1 MRNWVSKAT
10 VTTGYGRYPFEI
22 HDRKLEA
29 TILEVRDDKVTYVHK
44 TDMDEHLG
52 DYIARNIP
60 IERFIESYEPMQES
74 IKFVCYRRGQDW
86 NKDHVEFSAD
96 EKKKILSKLT
106 KVRILG

>member
-1 MRNWVSKAT
+1 MRTWVSKES
-10 VTTGYGRYPFEI
+10 VTMGYGRHPFEI

-29 TILEVRDDKVTYVHK
+29 TILEVKDNKVTYAYK

-52 DYIARNIP
+52 DYIARDIP
-60 IERFIESYEPMQES
+60 VENFIKSYEPMQET

-86 NKDHVEFSAD
+86 NKDHVEFSSD
-96 EKKKILSKLT
+96 EKKEILSKLT